1 MTATPPQCSRDEAG
15 EKPAEDTANAA
26 PALPS
31 SRQLAWL
38 IVRPR
43 DEISA
48 AERAT
53 LARLEL
59 DRQAGGVIGLVQRFV
74 ALVRKSGVGQTP
86 VRHAQ
91 LAAYG
96 EWLADAVSS
105 DVDAVRTFAAGLEQD
120 GAAVRA
126 ALIMPWSS
134 GQAEGQINKLKL
146 LKRQTYGR
154 ASLDL
159 LRRRML
165 LAA

>member
-1 MTATPPQCSRDEAG
+1 MTTAVPRCSQDEAIG
-15 EKPAEDTANAA
+15 KPVEDTANAA

-31 SRQLAWL
+31 ARQLAWL

-43 DEISA
+43 EKISA

-59 DRQAGGVIGLVQRFV
+59 DQQAARVIALVQRFV
-74 ALVRKSGVGQTP
+74 ELVRKSGVGQTQ
-86 VRHAQ
+86 VRRAQ
-91 LAAYG
+91 LAAYRK
-96 EWLADAVSS
+96 WLADAASS
-105 DVDAVRTFAAGLEQD
+105 GVDAVKTFAAGLRQD
-120 GAAVRA
+120 SAAVRA
-126 ALIMPWSS
+126 ALTMPWSS